1 MPTTVMFDGAP
12 VEFDNRTPHELRI
25 YNMDKT
31 EVVAVV
37 PSSGT
42 VRVSETLD
50 VVSDYKDEV
59 PLVEI
64 IRDPNKLEGLPH
76 QVPGRYII
84 VSDLVYQA
92 AMPLRRTDILR
103 PGPAVRDSEG
113 RIIGYQGVSL

>member
-31 EVVAVV
+31 EVVL
-37 PSSGT
+37 GM
-42 VRVSETLD
+42 VRVSETLN

-84 VSDLVYQA
+84 VSDLAYQA
-92 AMPLRRTDILR
+92 AMPLR

-113 RIIGYQGVSL
+113 RIIGCQGVSL